1 MYINFLQQIASWA
14 ICKAEGQGK
23 AYGSGDGTAQDC
35 IFPFKYKGKTYTAC
49 VTPSDGQKP
58 YCATKVD
65 SNGNLVEGKWAR
77 CNKYCKTD
85 KGEMLFYVYLSHIS
99 YIYIPM
105 QVYLT
110 HVRLEEWT
118 RAIRAEK
125 IVLFKIAN
133 FPSDKMALNT
143 KAAHHLLKKE
153 KDLIVLQKLMKIII

>member
-1 MYINFLQQIASWA
+1 MDVQHLRMERVTFVQQRLTQIATWLIGQFAINVANMTRTVSFIFHYFILVYSLSFLFINLLQQIASWA

-77 CNKYCKTD
+77 CNDFCKTD
-85 KGEMLFYVYLSHIS
+85 KGE
-99 YIYIPM
+99 
-105 QVYLT
+105 
-110 HVRLEEWT
+110 
-118 RAIRAEK
+118 K
-125 IVLFKIAN
+125 IV
-133 FPSDKMALNT
+133 
-143 KAAHHLLKKE
+143 
-153 KDLIVLQKLMKIII
+153 IVSHMK

>member
-1 MYINFLQQIASWA
+1 MDVQHLRMERVTFVQQRLTQIATWLIGQFAINVANMTRTVSFIFHTSIFIIIFYINLLQQIASWA

-99 YIYIPM
+99 YIY
-105 QVYLT
+105 T
-110 HVRLEEWT
+110 
-118 RAIRAEK
+118 
-125 IVLFKIAN
+125 
-133 FPSDKMALNT
+133 
-143 KAAHHLLKKE
+143 
-153 KDLIVLQKLMKIII
+153 